1 MEEGLINPQVAPA
14 MHAEVK
20 PASEVRV
27 VFGGCAEVKASI
39 GEATEVLAQIHR
51 INIANGEFPFH
62 TRMIL
67 TEKGNKHYY
76 FDIVTGR
83 DKTVFRTVPIKGLS
97 GETMKQLV
105 DITTLLPSDVQRRL
119 DEAPPLR
126 MRYAGT
132 GDPEFNDKF
141 RYNLSLKAFEG
152 VMDRLEGEAG
162 LRGLKDTLS
171 YSHCPLSN
179 SV

>member
-14 MHAEVK
+14 N
-20 PASEVRV
+20 EVRV

-39 GEATEVLAQIHR
+39 GESTKVLAQIHK
-51 INIANGEFPFH
+51 INTANGEFPFH

-67 TEKGNKHYY
+67 TEKGGHGDKHYY
-76 FDIVTGR
+76 FDVVTGR
-83 DKTVFRTVPIKGLS
+83 DKTIFRTVPIEGLS
-97 GETMKQLV
+97 GETIKQLV
-105 DITTLLPSDVQRRL
+105 DMTKLLPSDVQRQL
-119 DEAPPLR
+119 DEAPPLG
-126 MRYAGT
+126 MKYAKT

-162 LRGLKDTLS
+162 LKGLKETLS